1 MTESTDRFSG
11 ATWFNRA
18 LQTKVLIGG
27 AGGISSWLT
36 LATARAGI
44 KTTVYDDDV
53 VEAHNLAGQFYT
65 VKDIG
70 EYKVN
75 ALSCNVQPFVN
86 GGLFQGRTCRYTL
99 NTSLTHQ
106 IMMCGFDNMEAR
118 RIFFEKWFQ
127 NKRGNDGLFIDG
139 RLTAEQLQI
148 FCIGS
153 NKISDAVKYREKY
166 LFDDS
171 QVEELTCTFKQ
182 TSHMAMMIAS
192 LMTGFLTNHLSNIE
206 LNEGSEEWI
215 DYMEVPFYY
224 EYILPINR
232 TTVITAEY
240 IEPPIVIPPIASTV
254 EDTSDSHDETINSDI
269 VASITDQT
277 MRTIVDQISA
287 DVDVLISNNGT
298 FGHTP
303 PIRPIYNANTT
314 VHPIYTN
321 STV

>member
-1 MTESTDRFSG
+1 MRETTDRFSG
-11 ATWFNRA
+11 AIWFNRA
-18 LQTKVLIGG
+18 LQTQVLVGG

-36 LATARAGI
+36 LATARAGV
-44 KTTVYDDDV
+44 KTVVYDDDV

-65 VKDIG
+65 VKNIG
-70 EYKVN
+70 EYKTE
-75 ALSCNVQPFVN
+75 ALFNNVEPFVN
-86 GGLFQGRTCRYTL
+86 KGLVQTRTSRYTS
-99 NTSLTHQ
+99 NTSLTTQ

-118 RIFFEKWFQ
+118 KIFFEKWFH

-153 NKISDAVKYREKY
+153 NKTADAVKYREKY

-206 LNEGSEEWI
+206 LNKDSEEWV
-215 DYMEVPFYY
+215 DYMEVPFHY

-232 TTVITAEY
+232 VTMIAAEY
-240 IEPPIVIPPIASTV
+240 IEPPIVIPSPTPIIVEADSNSMTDVIESIPIPMRDQVIEIMQNQIASAYT
-254 EDTSDSHDETINSDI
+254 TPMPAISRNL
-269 VASITDQT
+269 DQT
-277 MRTIVDQISA
+277 FPSPTLMENIIA
-287 DVDVLISNNGT
+287 
-298 FGHTP
+298 
-303 PIRPIYNANTT
+303 
-314 VHPIYTN
+314 
-321 STV
+321 